1 MIEIEKLI
9 VRDLQTIEEGKEDNY
24 VIQYE
29 MKFVS
34 IMREE
39 TLLILTTKFF
49 VLQENK
55 NINTG
60 YNILSLMKVIG
71 RMIINIKNEFL

>member
-34 IMREE
+34 IMKEE
-39 TLLILTTKFF
+39 TLLILATKFF

-55 NINTG
+55 NINTR
-60 YNILSLMKVIG
+60 YNILSLMNVIG
-71 RMIINIKNEFL
+71 RMIIKIKNEFL